1 MKPLVY
7 LASNSPRRVELLQQI
22 DLNPQRI
29 FIDVDESTHEHES
42 GLDYVKRVTLLKAYA
57 ALEYK
62 QRQALPDAPIITADT
77 SVIYQDQILGKPKSA
92 EHAKEVLMMLSAQ
105 THQVISSVCV
115 IGSDY
120 CYQDTQTTHIQFKP
134 LSSEEI
140 DHYIALGEYRDKA
153 GAYGIQG
160 VGALFVAHLSGSY
173 SGVVGLPLY
182 ETTQLLS
189 KAGISLL

>member
-29 FIDVDESTHEHES
+29 FIDIDESALENEL

-57 ALEYK
+57 ALEHRQK
-62 QRQALPDAPIITADT
+62 QALPDAPIITADT
-77 SVIYQDQILGKPKSA
+77 SVVFQEKILGKPKNA
-92 EHAKEVLMMLSAQ
+92 EHAQEILTMLSGH

-120 CYQDTQTTHIQFKP
+120 CYQDTQITQIQFKH
-134 LSSEEI
+134 LSPEEI
-140 DHYIALGEYRDKA
+140 EHYIASGEYRDKA
-153 GAYGIQG
+153 GGYGIQG
-160 VGALFVAHLSGSY
+160 LGALFVAHLSGSY

-182 ETTQLLS
+182 ETTQLLN
-189 KAGISLL
+189 KAGICLL